1 MDTAQTDVVI
11 VGSGAAGLTAAIVAA
26 ARGLSVTL
34 LEKTAF
40 IGGTSAWS
48 GGVAWVPANHLMQAA
63 GRSDSV
69 EAARTYVEAVIGP
82 ELNAPMVDA
91 YLANCRQAF
100 EFLERHTSAVRF
112 MSYPGVDYYP
122 DRPGATSHR
131 GLMVRPYDARE
142 LGPHLAWLQ
151 YPLRTLAI
159 FRSMQADVTDVYHL
173 QRMLRTRRSFAH
185 AVRLL
190 ARYARDRLVGRR
202 GTRTLRG
209 NALVARLYRSALDLG
224 VTILREAPA
233 VELIRENGR
242 VCGVVHEHRG
252 ARAALRATRGVVL
265 ASGGV
270 SASQRHREAL
280 LPHAAHHV
288 SMLPDGNA
296 GDGVEMALALGAR
309 MGPSKRANACLTPV
323 SWIRRPDGQLV
334 KYPHLAFDRCKPGSI
349 MVDARGRRFT
359 NEAGTYHD
367 VGKAMQEAGAVPA
380 YLIADARFQR
390 WYGMGM
396 ARPFPYRIGPL
407 IECGYLVEGATLK
420 ELAGR
425 LGIDAS
431 GLEATVARMNEAARA
446 GVDTEFGR
454 GGNPYNREL
463 GDAEH
468 GPNPCLGEIRHAPFY
483 AVRLYPGDI
492 GTLTGLRVDTHARVL
507 DGAGAPIPG
516 LYACGLDID
525 NVFTGH
531 YPGAGSTHGP
541 NMTFAYVA
549 AMHLSE
555 HAGASG
561 AQPARLAAP
570 AQAGAV
576 PSVTTTP

>member
-1 MDTAQTDVVI
+1 MDTAQTDVVV

-26 ARGLSVTL
+26 ARGLSVTV
-34 LEKTAF
+34 LEKTAYV
-40 IGGTSAWS
+40 GGTSAWS

-63 GRSDSV
+63 GRADSV
-69 EAARTYVEAVIGP
+69 DAARTYVEAVIGAG
-82 ELNAPMVDA
+82 LNRPMVEA
-91 YLANCRQAF
+91 YLANCRDAF
-100 EFLERHTSAVRF
+100 EFLERRTSAVRF
-112 MSYPGVDYYP
+112 MMYPGVDYYP

-131 GLMVRPYDARE
+131 GLMVLPYDARE
-142 LGPHLAWLQ
+142 LGEHLESLQ
-151 YPLRTLAI
+151 YPLRTLVV

-173 QRMLRTRRSFAH
+173 QRMLRSRKSFVH
-185 AVRLL
+185 AAKLL
-190 ARYARDRLVGRR
+190 ARYARDRLLGRR

-224 VTILREAPA
+224 VTILRESPA
-233 VELIRENGR
+233 VELLQQEGR
-242 VCGVVHEHRG
+242 VGGVVCERGG
-252 ARAALRATRGVVL
+252 ARVALHASRGVVL

-270 SASQRHREAL
+270 SADARHRAEFV
-280 LPHAAHHV
+280 PHAGQHV
-288 SMLPDGNA
+288 SMLPDGNV
-296 GDGVEMALALGAR
+296 GDGVDMAMALGAC

-367 VGKAMQEAGAVPA
+367 VGKAMQDAGAVPA
-380 YLIADARFQR
+380 FLVADSRFQR
-390 WYGMGM
+390 WYGMGL
-396 ARPFPYRIGPL
+396 ARPYPYRTAPL
-407 IECGYLVEGATLK
+407 IDCGYLVEGATLQ
-420 ELAGR
+420 ELASK
-425 LGIDAS
+425 LGIDAV
-431 GLEATVARMNEAARA
+431 GLQATVERMNEAART

-549 AMHLSE
+549 AMHLAE

-570 AQAGAV
+570 APAGAV
-576 PSVTTTP
+576 PSVTTP